1 MFINDK
7 MKFCCMPSKI
17 HVFIAE
23 FSDLLK
29 SYRSALITTN
39 TESTS
44 WPFSLKSCWSK
55 KNHNSFSPI
64 IEKLAVWLGNK
75 E

>member
-1 MFINDK
+1 MFGLIQ
-7 MKFCCMPSKI
+7 F
-17 HVFIAE
+17 F
-23 FSDLLK
+23 DLLK
-29 SYRSALITTN
+29 YDKSALITTN

-44 WPFSLKSCWSK
+44 PPPRLKLWVENTTNLSQTITK
-55 KNHNSFSPI
+55 SPI